1 MSAPSYDQVH
11 LALKRERGSAVGL
24 PCSHPDCDRPSSGW
38 ALLDH
43 PTHIVINSHGKPVRI
58 STDLDAYGPACARH
72 NAQRDHGGNWT
83 LCPHGHVRVVWG
95 TDSKGTCRGCQRLGR
110 MTSHHPVGRIAH
122 FVSTITEQNG
132 GQS

>member
-11 LALKRERGSAVGL
+11 YALKRERGSAVGL

-58 STDLDAYGPACARH
+58 STDLDAYGPACTRH

-83 LCPHGHVRVVWG
+83 LCPHGHVRFLWG
-95 TDSKGTCRGCQRLGR
+95 TDSKGTCRGCIRLGR
-110 MTSHHPVGRIAH
+110 MTSHLQVGRIAH
-122 FVSTITEQNG
+122 VVSTNTDERG
-132 GQS
+132 RS